1 MAAGQGRFLGSTTR
15 GALTQAVLAVCS
27 GPLNVGGLAMMGSFL
42 LTLILLTRHPTQQFC
57 IAPPFLEDPS
67 QLSRLRRVPRP

>member
-1 MAAGQGRFLGSTTR
+1 MAAGQGRFLGSITR
-15 GALTQAVLAVCS
+15 GVLTQAVLAVCS
-27 GPLNVGGLAMMGSFL
+27 GPLNMGGFL

-67 QLSRLRRVPRP
+67 QLSPLRRVPRP